1 MLNFNP
7 MRWFEL
13 ITQILIVLAIISLAF
28 FTVIATNGTTLSI
41 KHIFYGLAVPAVGF
55 CINIFC
61 TILSLIIIKYYE
73 SNFVSTD
80 EFDNLVYPERH
91 LTLSIAKKSNYLRE
105 GNVFMSELDG
115 KDFHIYLVNK
125 AKSEFHICGID
136 GEPEC
141 LLTLIR
147 EKQERGEKVILP
159 LTFEGKFVG
168 NAEVSETFASAE
180 ER

>member
-1 MLNFNP
+1 M
-7 MRWFEL
+7 

-141 LLTLIR
+141 LLALIC